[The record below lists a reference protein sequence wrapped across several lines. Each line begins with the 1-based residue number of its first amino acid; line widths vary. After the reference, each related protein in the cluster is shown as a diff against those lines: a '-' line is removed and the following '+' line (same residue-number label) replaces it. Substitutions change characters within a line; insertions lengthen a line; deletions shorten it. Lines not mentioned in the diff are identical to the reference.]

1 MTARAK
7 AKAKAKGRG
16 SRMKTTAKFSAAD
29 ESFMRRAL
37 ELAERGRG
45 TTRPNPIVGAV
56 IVRRGRIVGEGYHKR
71 AGEAHGEVNAIRA
84 TRGPTRG
91 ATLYVTLEPCCHVG
105 RTGPCTDFLLAAG
118 IARVVVGCDD
128 PNPLVDGGGIARL
141 RRAGVRVDVGCL
153 ARECREA
160 IRAYAIW
167 IRERRPLVTL
177 KAAATLD
184 GYMADGKPR
193 DERAPAFLT
202 GREAQRAAHEL
213 RAAHDAVLVG
223 SGTALADNPRL
234 TVRLPGRKGSPA
246 PRRVALA
253 GQAGLPEDLNMLSA
267 EAPSEVI
274 RDPDGTGR
282 PPIAFVLEHLA
293 RDREVQSL
301 LVEGG
306 ATIHGAF
313 IKSGFVDR
321 VALFVAP
328 RLLGGGVPIARGAD
342 LPLAEALHLGPL
354 TVRAVGDDLLITA
367 DVVQAKRVR

>member
-1 MTARAK
+1 M
-7 AKAKAKGRG
+7 
-16 SRMKTTAKFSAAD
+16 
-29 ESFMRRAL
+29 
-37 ELAERGRG
+37 
-45 TTRPNPIVGAV
+45 
-56 IVRRGRIVGEGYHKR
+56 
-71 AGEAHGEVNAIRA
+71 
-84 TRGPTRG
+84 
-91 ATLYVTLEPCCHVG
+91 YVTLEPCCHVG
-105 RTGPCTDFLLAAG
+105 RTGPCTEAVLAG
-118 IARVVVGCDD
+118 GFARVVVGCGD

-141 RRAGVRVDVGCL
+141 RRAGVRVDIGCL
-153 ARECREA
+153 ESECRDA

-167 IRERRPLVTL
+167 IREGRPLVTL

-202 GREAQRAAHEL
+202 GREALRAAHEL

-234 TVRLPGRKGSPA
+234 TVRLPGRKGATS

-253 GQAGLPEDLNMLSA
+253 GTAGLPEDLNMLSPD
-267 EAPSEVI
+267 APSEVI
-274 RDPDGTGR
+274 RNPDGNGR

-293 RDREVQSL
+293 REREVQSL

-354 TVRAVGDDLLITA
+354 TVRTVGDDLLITA
-367 DVVQAKRVR
+367 DVVQAKRAR